1 MPAELLCFSSDDPH
15 AEGTASAVAICERQL
30 AGCAP
35 GVRETFHGGVGPRMG
50 L

>member
-1 MPAELLCFSSDDPH
+1 V
-15 AEGTASAVAICERQL
+15 EGTASAVAICERQL

-35 GVRETFHGGVGPRMG
+35 GVRETFYGSVAQRIG